1 MLLVQVLEP
10 ELLPKLQVQVKL
22 EQLLVMVQLKLI
34 LQQLK
39 LLVMVQLLEWLNL
52 NNSQINLLKIN

>member
-1 MLLVQVLEP
+1 MLLV
-10 ELLPKLQVQVKL
+10 QVQVKL